1 MKHFFCVAFMIVLSI
16 GGLFLT
22 GCNEQERK
30 DLNILLNG
38 IAGAVSQSP
47 LFQKNV
53 SFYERYR
60 WKAENY
66 FNDRKVIALCKAIE
80 AQDLIEINRLI
91 ADGADANALGR
102 DNMTPLLWAFPTK
115 NLAVFTRILEAG
127 ADPNVQI
134 TSGFG
139 VILGDET
146 KIWAGKSVMELA
158 ALTVAP
164 GYFEAVMRHGG
175 DPNLVSKEAGVPN
188 TPLHSIASEW
198 DPRVP
203 AKAKIDRIAHAKLL
217 LNAGADINAVSFKG
231 TPITV
236 AVIYGQFDLA
246 LFLLEAG
253 ADWESVP
260 ETLDLVST
268 KGRHYSRIPPRF
280 LHVVSEREGKK
291 IEGKK
296 SESFDKLVLLLE
308 AKGVDFDKVREEREQ
323 HIYGKGSA
331 NF

>member
-1 MKHFFCVAFMIVLSI
+1 MKHFICVAFVIVLSI

-53 SFYERYR
+53 SFHERYR

-115 NLAVFTRILEAG
+115 NLAVFTKILEVG

-134 TSGFG
+134 TSNFG
-139 VILGDET
+139 VNLGNDIQ
-146 KIWAGKSVMELA
+146 IWTGKSVIELA
-158 ALTVAP
+158 AQIREP
-164 GYFEAVMRHGG
+164 GYFEVVMKHGG
-175 DPNLVSKEAGVPN
+175 NPNMVSKMTGIPN
-188 TPLHSIASEW
+188 TPLHSVAERKYWPDNNGRTIE
-198 DPRVP
+198 
-203 AKAKIDRIAHAKLL
+203 HAKLL
-217 LNAGADINAVSFKG
+217 LDAGADINAISLYG
-231 TPITV
+231 TPLTV
-236 AVIYGQFDLA
+236 ALRSGHADLVV
-246 LFLLEAG
+246 FLLESG

-260 ETLDLVST
+260 ETLEFVSEE
-268 KGRHYSRIPPRF
+268 GYHYSRTPPIF
-280 LHVVSEREGKK
+280 LHEVLRIKEIAGT
-291 IEGKK
+291 K

-308 AKGVDFDKVREEREQ
+308 AKGVDFDKVREEHEQ